1 MRKPQGISI
10 NRILGCNKEDV
21 QIYFLNLN
29 QLLDENDFSRH
40 QIYNCDETGITTV
53 HKPVKVIAKKGK
65 KSVSPATSG
74 ERVVTTTVLCACNA
88 TGYYI
93 LPMMIFKRKTNK
105 PELIDGALSIV
116 GSIMGISD
124 SGWITSELFMDFM
137 KHFAV
142 HARCSP
148 DNKTLLIFDGHNTH
162 TKCLAVIDFAI
173 TKGIYLL
180 SLPPHVTNKLQ
191 RLDRSFFKP
200 LKAYFN
206 NACHRWMR
214 NHPGRCIKTE
224 HLGELLKEAYLKA
237 ATTKNAGSGF
247 RNSGIVP
254 FNPHQL
260 LDDPR
265 KPAEVLSEDVS
276 AMIGD
281 EVCNDIENNED

>member
-21 QIYFLNLN
+21 QRYFLNLN
-29 QLLDENDFSRH
+29 QLLDENDFSPH

-65 KSVSPATSG
+65 KSVSSATTG
-74 ERVVTTTVLCACNA
+74 VTTTVLCACDA
-88 TGYYI
+88 TVYYI
-93 LPMMIFKRKTNK
+93 PPMMIFKRKTNK
-105 PELIDGALSIV
+105 SELIDRAPV

-124 SGWITSELFMDFM
+124 SGWNT
-137 KHFAV
+137 
-142 HARCSP
+142 
-148 DNKTLLIFDGHNTH
+148 TLLIFDGHNTH
-162 TKCLAVIDFAI
+162 AKCLTVIDFAI
-173 TKGIYLL
+173 SKGIYLL

-191 RLDRSFFKP
+191 PLDCSFFKP

-206 NACHRWMR
+206 NACQRWMR

-237 ATTKNAGSGF
+237 ATPENAGSGF
-247 RNSGIVP
+247 RNSEIVP
-254 FNPHQL
+254 FNPHVIPDHQL

-276 AMIGD
+276 AVIGD